1 MGSSDGLAGPR
12 PPRARSRFVAAM
24 LIVSLGMLVIA
35 GMFILAQSPPAS
47 RGLPRTAEPV
57 ETSSIQRYVGAV
69 GCRSCHPNEY
79 ALHRHSGHARTLQ
92 PAAAIPLAR
101 WLSGRSVE
109 DPQRP
114 GVTWSYDLSEGRLT
128 AKRTEAGTVDRFLL
142 EYAFGSGH
150 HATTFVSLTERDPNR
165 PIALEHRLTYFAHS
179 QSLGLTPGQSLT
191 GHAAGNSPRG
201 RIHTNEDT
209 LKCFGC
215 HATVTSDRGPD
226 ELDETTLIPN
236 VSCERRHGAGR
247 LHVEAARRGSVE
259 SDSSIQFRLDRWTA
273 DEQLRLCGS
282 CHRLPS
288 MVQPGSIRVDNP
300 VLVRHQPVGLMQ
312 SACYIRSSGALT
324 CLTCHDPHARTSRDR
339 SAYEAICLS
348 CHQSSS
354 QASCPVSS
362 RADCLNCHMPRRDVA
377 RGMMMT
383 DHWIRIVSGRRA
395 GRD

>member
-24 LIVSLGMLVIA
+24 LIVSLGVLVIA
-35 GMFILAQSPPAS
+35 GMFILAQSPTAS

-69 GCRSCHPNEY
+69 GCKSCHPNEY

-92 PAAAIPLAR
+92 SAAAIPLAR
-101 WLSGRSVE
+101 WLKTRSVE
-109 DPQRP
+109 DPERP
-114 GVTWSYDLSEGRLT
+114 GVTWSYELSEGRLT
-128 AKRTEAGTVDRFLL
+128 ARRTEEGTLDRFLL

-150 HATTFVSLTERDPNR
+150 HATTFVSLTERDPHR

-226 ELDETTLIPN
+226 VLDEMTLIPN
-236 VSCERRHGAGR
+236 VSCDAATAQAVCTSRRPGAGALR
-247 LHVEAARRGSVE
+247 VIPRSNSVWTDGRPTNSSASAEAAIGSPAW
-259 SDSSIQFRLDRWTA
+259 SSPAR
-273 DEQLRLCGS
+273 S
-282 CHRLPS
+282 
-288 MVQPGSIRVDNP
+288 
-300 VLVRHQPVGLMQ
+300 GL
-312 SACYIRSSGALT
+312 T
-324 CLTCHDPHARTSRDR
+324 TP
-339 SAYEAICLS
+339 CLS
-348 CHQSSS
+348 ATS
-354 QASCPVSS
+354 P
-362 RADCLNCHMPRRDVA
+362 
-377 RGMMMT
+377 
-383 DHWIRIVSGRRA
+383 
-395 GRD
+395 